1 MKFEATQSGTEAR
14 KGRQGQ
20 GIEHTCPTQP
30 LCPPPRD
37 LARAGSVQLPP
48 SRASAAAPLGL
59 VLTSPGLCSPQ
70 AHPSMARQTA
80 GPTHLSRTAWMAS
93 AALS

>member
-20 GIEHTCPTQP
+20 GIEHTCPTQS
-30 LCPPPRD
+30 LCP
-37 LARAGSVQLPP
+37 GTCWVC
-48 SRASAAAPLGL
+48 AAP
-59 VLTSPGLCSPQ
+59 TQPCFSSSSPGACAHFPRPLPPQ